1 MEAAEGGVLL
11 ALFKI
16 IGAGIDRVIQFGQT
30 LRRRRQALIR
40 LARRYIQRLGLG
52 QVAGGDGLLQDRYG
66 LDQRTALAAQVH
78 AKLRQRADKGHHR
91 RLGLGLGVRLCR
103 GRDMQGAARVAQQ
116 ATGNGVV
123 AGQQVGVDHLAQAW
137 GDVFPLFDH
146 QHAVED
152 FPLHRAVGAV
162 DDAKA
167 GMSCWYRQGVGF
179 AGVAVDGH
187 RDFIVVGLAL
197 AGGQLRG
204 VVEQASGGDHHHH
217 RAGHAPA
224 QGAGRR
230 GRLRGWVGQETVLT
244 GWKLKRYWQRA
255 G

>member
-1 MEAAEGGVLL
+1 
-11 ALFKI
+11 
-16 IGAGIDRVIQFGQT
+16 
-30 LRRRRQALIR
+30 
-40 LARRYIQRLGLG
+40 
-52 QVAGGDGLLQDRYG
+52 
-66 LDQRTALAAQVH
+66 
-78 AKLRQRADKGHHR
+78 
-91 RLGLGLGVRLCR
+91 
-103 GRDMQGAARVAQQ
+103 MQGAARVAQQ

-152 FPLHRAVGAV
+152 FPLHRTVGAV

-167 GMSCWYRQGVGF
+167 GMPGRYRQGVGF

-244 GWKLKRYWQRA
+244 GWKRKKCWQQAGSGPRA
-255 G
+255 GRTSPGPPPGKSDRRPGCSRSAPPGNRTYRPVPNRAGCPWATQR